1 MLINHR
7 RESTVH
13 WTIGVEVIGRLH
25 LLSTFLFRSRF
36 SDFFFA
42 HRTRF
47 LVVVAII
54 QRATFKMTLS
64 DDSLFDCFS
73 SLRTGIVTPLALPAA
88 GHTQVS
94 LIANLITV
102 TKSRGLSA
110 VRQDPSLCDIKQ
122 RALHTIGW
130 NNSETKKNRFH
141 LTKTQSRPISEEPP
155 KNEQRT

>member
-1 MLINHR
+1 MAA
-7 RESTVH
+7 STCS
-13 WTIGVEVIGRLH
+13 
-25 LLSTFLFRSRF
+25 STFLFRCRF
-36 SDFFFA
+36 SDFFFV

-64 DDSLFDCFS
+64 DDSLFDCSSS
-73 SLRTGIVTPLALPAA
+73 SLRTGIVIPLALPAA

-94 LIANLITV
+94 LIENLITV
-102 TKSRGLSA
+102 TRSRGLSA